1 MKQLICLTSILIVL
15 SSCSSLNS
23 INSLVNKSDIKY
35 KVEYSNDLTYV
46 ASVPFLSKSK
56 LDERQ
61 RVIRE
66 FDDLLIK
73 SYSTVLSDEERNK
86 YSILYREQ
94 YQPIVFDSTGFIKVS
109 FDERLIDNSAKLE
122 YIYFWDY
129 SNIRFLVPF
138 LSFGNEIHKI
148 NQCVN
153 KAIEVCYKNHMN
165 SVVIAPTLNHFK
177 LYKSK

>member
-1 MKQLICLTSILIVL
+1 MKQLIYLTSILIVL

-23 INSLVNKSDIKY
+23 IDSLVNKSDPKY
-35 KVEYSNDLTYV
+35 NVKYSNDLTYV
-46 ASVPFLSKSK
+46 ATVPFLSKSK
-56 LDERQ
+56 LDERE

-73 SYSTVLSDEERNK
+73 SYSTALNDEERNS
-86 YSILYREQ
+86 YYLLYREKSK
-94 YQPIVFDSTGFIKVS
+94 PVIFDSIGVIKVS
-109 FDERLIDNSAKLE
+109 FDERLIDSSTKLD

-138 LSFGNEIHKI
+138 LSLGNEIHKR

-153 KAIEVCYKNHMN
+153 KAIEVCYKNHMHN
-165 SVVIAPTLNHFK
+165 VVITPTLNHFR
-177 LYKSK
+177 LYKTK